1 MKITSIV
8 SIITILGWVLLTLFQ
23 LWGRSGIGSELYVKI
38 TISIVLVNIGIGVSA
53 LILREYKNENK
64 MRKDKFLE

>member
-1 MKITSIV
+1 MKVTSIV

-23 LWGRSGIGSELYVKI
+23 LWGSGIGSELYVKI
-38 TISIVLVNIGIGVSA
+38 TISIVLINIGIGVSA

-64 MRKDKFLE
+64 MRKDKFLD

>member
-23 LWGRSGIGSELYVKI
+23 LWGSGIGSELYVKI

>member
-23 LWGRSGIGSELYVKI
+23 LWGSGIGSELYVKI

-64 MRKDKFLE
+64 MRKDKFLD